1 MKKLT
6 IVTIILYIL
15 YILFF
20 PFLVIMEAAGITGKR
35 R

>member
-6 IVTIILYIL
+6 IVTIIL